1 MLAYSYDENG
11 KYTGFS
17 ECSLDPMKTKRLGT
31 PQYLI
36 PANSTF
42 IKPPDFDSETEFTVW
57 NGNTWNVE
65 KIPIEEPIEIPEL
78 DNSKYISAVRSFLN
92 EI

>member
-17 ECSLDPMKTKRLGT
+17 GCPLDPMKTKRLGT

-36 PANSTF
+36 PDNSTL
-42 IKPPDFDSETEFTVW
+42 IEPPEFDPETEFAIW
-57 NGNTWNVE
+57 DDGEWRIE
-65 KIPIEEPIEIPEL
+65 KIPVEEPIEIPEP
-78 DNSKYISAVRSFLN
+78 DNSEYVSTVQSLLN
-92 EI
+92 KI